1 MGLPTLDRTNLMDRR
16 VLMRID
22 INSPIEP
29 STGVILDDT
38 RMRSHITTIDELSD
52 AKLVLLAHQSRPGLE
67 DFTTLEAH
75 SQRLSRLLG
84 REVRYVDDVF
94 GRAARDEIFRLKSGE
109 VLMLENVRFCS
120 EEVVEEVKSK
130 PPRSQAATNL
140 VRKLA
145 SYVDAYVNDAFAV
158 AHRPQPSV
166 VAFPVVLPSYA
177 GRLLEK
183 EVKNLTKVLNSKEE
197 PKVFSFGGAKAKDS
211 IRVMEKLLSRGIA
224 DVVLTSGMVANVFLL
239 AQGRDVGEVNKVV
252 LKEKGFEALVKKAKK
267 LLERY
272 GEKIQVPT
280 DLAFKRDGSR
290 AEASVDKLPNLK
302 IMDIGI
308 DTIARYSNIIENA
321 AVVAANG
328 PAGVFEIKEFALG
341 SQELLKAMARCR
353 GFTVIGGGHLA
364 AIAAKQGLRKRI
376 SFISTGGKAMLLFL
390 AGEKLPGIEALK
402 EARSNDSSNSCSLR

>member
-1 MGLPTLDRTNLMDRR
+1 LGLPTLNRADLANKR

-29 STGVILDDT
+29 STGTILDDT
-38 RMRSHITTIDELSD
+38 RIRSHIATIEELSETR
-52 AKLVLLAHQSRPGLE
+52 LVLIAHQSRPGLE

-75 SQRLSRLLG
+75 SHRLAELLG

-94 GRAARDEIFRLKSGE
+94 GRAAREEIFRLRRGE

-120 EEVVEEVKSK
+120 EEVAEEVKSK
-130 PPRSQAATNL
+130 PPEIQATTNL
-140 VRKLA
+140 VRKLS
-145 SYVDAYVNDAFAV
+145 SYVEAYVNDAFAV
-158 AHRPQPSV
+158 AHRSQPSV
-166 VAFPVVLPSYA
+166 VAFPMVLPSYA
-177 GRLLEK
+177 GKLLER
-183 EVKNLTKVLNSKEE
+183 EVENLTKVLKSKDK

-211 IRVMEKLLSRGIA
+211 LKVMEKLLSKGIA

-239 AQGRDVGEVNKVV
+239 AQGKDIGEVN
-252 LKEKGFEALVKKAKK
+252 LRAMKEKGFDSLVEKAKK
-267 LLERY
+267 LLEKY

-290 AEASVDKLPNLK
+290 AEASVDEMPNLM

-321 AVVAANG
+321 AIVAANG

-341 SQELLKAMARCR
+341 SQELLKAMSRCR

-364 AIAAKQGLRKRI
+364 AIAAKQGLREKI

-390 AGEKLPGIEALK
+390 AGEKLPGIEVLR
-402 EARSNDSSNSCSLR
+402 EARGYD

>member
-1 MGLPTLDRTNLMDRR
+1 
-16 VLMRID
+16 MRID

-29 STGVILDDT
+29 STGTILDDT
-38 RMRSHITTIDELSD
+38 RIRSHIATIEELSETR
-52 AKLVLLAHQSRPGLE
+52 LVLIAHQSRPGLE

-75 SQRLSRLLG
+75 SHRLAELLG

-94 GRAARDEIFRLKSGE
+94 GRAAREEIFRLRRGE

-120 EEVVEEVKSK
+120 EEVAEEVKSK
-130 PPRSQAATNL
+130 PPEIQATTNL
-140 VRKLA
+140 VRKLS
-145 SYVDAYVNDAFAV
+145 SYVEAYVNDAFAV
-158 AHRPQPSV
+158 AHRSQPSV
-166 VAFPVVLPSYA
+166 VAFPMVLPSYA
-177 GRLLEK
+177 GKLLER
-183 EVKNLTKVLNSKEE
+183 EVENLTKVLKSKDK

-211 IRVMEKLLSRGIA
+211 LKVMEKLLSKGIA

-239 AQGRDVGEVNKVV
+239 AQGKDIGEVN
-252 LKEKGFEALVKKAKK
+252 LRAMKEKGFDSLVEKAKK
-267 LLERY
+267 LLEKY

-290 AEASVDKLPNLK
+290 AEASVDEMPNLM

-321 AVVAANG
+321 AIVAANG

-341 SQELLKAMARCR
+341 SQELLKAMSRCR

-364 AIAAKQGLRKRI
+364 AIAAKQGLREKI

-390 AGEKLPGIEALK
+390 AGEKLPGIEVLR
-402 EARSNDSSNSCSLR
+402 EARGYD

>member
-1 MGLPTLDRTNLMDRR
+1 MGLPTLNSAKLANKR

-29 STGVILDDT
+29 STGTILDDT
-38 RMRSHITTIDELSD
+38 RIRSHIATIEELSES
-52 AKLVLLAHQSRPGLE
+52 KLVLLAHQSRPGLE

-75 SQRLSRLLG
+75 SRRLAELLG
-84 REVRYVDDVF
+84 MEVRYVDDVF
-94 GRAARDEIFRLKSGE
+94 GRAAREEIFRLRSGE

-130 PPRSQAATNL
+130 PPSVQATTNM
-140 VRKLA
+140 VRKLS
-145 SYVDAYVNDAFAV
+145 SYVEAYVNDAFAV
-158 AHRPQPSV
+158 AHRSQPSV
-166 VAFPVVLPSYA
+166 VAFPMVLPSYA
-177 GRLLEK
+177 GKLLER
-183 EVKNLTKVLNSKEE
+183 EVENLTKVLKSRAR

-211 IRVMEKLLSRGIA
+211 LKVMEKLLSRGIA

-239 AQGRDVGEVNKVV
+239 AQGKDIGEVN
-252 LKEKGFEALVKKAKK
+252 LRAMKEKGFDSLVERAKK
-267 LLERY
+267 LLEKY
-272 GEKIQVPT
+272 GDKIQVPT

-290 AEASVDKLPNLK
+290 AEASVDELPNLM

-321 AVVAANG
+321 AIVAANG

-341 SQELLKAMARCR
+341 SQELLRAMSRCR

-364 AIAAKQGLRKRI
+364 AIAARQGLREKI

-390 AGEKLPGIEALK
+390 AGEKLPGIEVLR
-402 EARSNDSSNSCSLR
+402 EARGHD

>member
-1 MGLPTLDRTNLMDRR
+1 LGLPTLDGAKLQDKR

-29 STGVILDDT
+29 STGAILDDT
-38 RMRSHITTIDELSD
+38 RIRSHIATIEELSH

-75 SQRLSRLLG
+75 SQRLAKLLG
-84 REVRYVDDVF
+84 KEVRYIDDVF
-94 GRAARDEIFRLKSGE
+94 GKAAREEIFRLKSGE

-120 EEVVEEVKSK
+120 EEVAEEVKSK
-130 PPRSQAATNL
+130 PPEAQAKTNL
-140 VRKLA
+140 VRKLS

-158 AHRPQPSV
+158 AHRSQPSV

-183 EVKNLTKVLNSKEE
+183 EVENLSRVLKSDAE

-211 IRVMEKLLSRGIA
+211 LKVMEKLLSRGIA
-224 DVVLTSGMVANVFLL
+224 DIILTSGMVANVFLL
-239 AQGRDVGEVNKVV
+239 AQGKDIGEVNLRVV
-252 LKEKGFEALVKKAKK
+252 KERGFDTLVEKAKK
-267 LLERY
+267 LLEKY

-290 AEASVDKLPNLK
+290 AETSVDNLPNQK

-308 DTIARYSNIIENA
+308 DTIARYTKIIENA
-321 AVVAANG
+321 AIVAANG

-341 SQELLKAMARCR
+341 SQELLKAMARCK

-364 AIAAKQGLRKRI
+364 AIAAKQGLREKI

-390 AGEKLPGIEALK
+390 AGEKLPGIEVLR
-402 EARSNDSSNSCSLR
+402 EARGYD

>member
-1 MGLPTLDRTNLMDRR
+1 MGLPTLNRAGLANRR

-29 STGVILDDT
+29 STGTILDDT
-38 RMRSHITTIDELSD
+38 RIRSHIATIEELSES
-52 AKLVLLAHQSRPGLE
+52 KLVLLAHQSRPGLE

-75 SQRLSRLLG
+75 SHRLAELLG

-94 GRAARDEIFRLKSGE
+94 GRAAREEIFRLRRGE

-120 EEVVEEVKSK
+120 EEVAEEVKSK
-130 PPRSQAATNL
+130 PPEIQATTNL
-140 VRKLA
+140 VRKLS
-145 SYVDAYVNDAFAV
+145 SYVEAYVNDAFAV
-158 AHRPQPSV
+158 AHRSQPSV
-166 VAFPVVLPSYA
+166 VAFPMVLPSYA
-177 GRLLEK
+177 GKLLER
-183 EVKNLTKVLNSKEE
+183 EVENLTKVLKSNDK

-211 IRVMEKLLSRGIA
+211 LKVMEKLLSKGIA

-239 AQGRDVGEVNKVV
+239 AQGKDIGEVN
-252 LKEKGFEALVKKAKK
+252 LRAMKEKGFDSLVEKAKK
-267 LLERY
+267 LLEKY
-272 GEKIQVPT
+272 GEKIQVPI

-290 AEASVDKLPNLK
+290 AEASVDEMPNLM

-321 AVVAANG
+321 AIVAANG

-341 SQELLKAMARCR
+341 SQELLKAMSRCR

-364 AIAAKQGLRKRI
+364 AIAAKQGLREKI

-390 AGEKLPGIEALK
+390 AGEKLPGIEVLR
-402 EARSNDSSNSCSLR
+402 EARGYD